1 MSNTISV
8 RCWEPVQGHK
18 ALMNV
23 VWPFLKNH
31 LMAGHEMMVSVK
43 PKTRSTEQNARLW
56 AMLADI
62 SKQVDWYG
70 RKLSSE
76 YWKHVFTASLKKLEV
91 VPNLDGTGF
100 VALGMSTSRMTVAE
114 MCDLQT
120 LMEAFGAEKGVK
132 FTEPHP

>member
-1 MSNTISV
+1 MSNSISV
-8 RCWEPVQGHK
+8 RCWEPVQAHK
-18 ALMNV
+18 AMGSI
-23 VWPFLKNH
+23 VWPFLKAN
-31 LMAGHEMMVSVK
+31 LQAGNEMLVTVK

-76 YWKHVFTASLKKLEV
+76 DWKHVFTASLKKLEV

-120 LMEAFGAEKGVK
+120 LMEAFGAEKGVR
-132 FTEPHP
+132 FTEPQP

>member
-1 MSNTISV
+1 MSNSISV
-8 RCWEPVQGHK
+8 RCWEPTQAHK
-18 ALMNV
+18 AMGAI
-23 VWPFLKNH
+23 VWPFLKAN
-31 LMAGHEMMVSVK
+31 LQAGNEMLVTVK

-76 YWKHVFTASLKKLEV
+76 DWKHVFTASLKKLEV

-100 VALGMSTSRMTVAE
+100 VALGMSTSRMTVSE

-120 LMEAFGAEKGVK
+120 LMEAFGAEKDVR
-132 FTEPHP
+132 FSEPQP

>member
-1 MSNTISV
+1 
-8 RCWEPVQGHK
+8 
-18 ALMNV
+18 MNV
-23 VWPFLKNH
+23 VWPLVKSNTQ
-31 LMAGHEMMVSVK
+31 AGNEMLVTVK

-76 YWKHVFTASLKKLEV
+76 DWKHIFSSSLRKLEV

-100 VALGMSTSRMTVAE
+100 VALGLSTSRMTVSE

-120 LMEAFGAEKGVK
+120 LMEAFGAAKGVQ
-132 FTEPHP
+132 FSEPQP